1 MAGIKRTSL
10 FAATVVVVFFG
21 LLAGTAL
28 AKPKPKSDKDT
39 KPVYTYTATIDCGPG
54 PVTVKST
61 DDMFAPLLDPDT
73 GRKYQPVAWD
83 VRVGERRIKERKPGR
98 RKKPTVDCSYTDGEA
113 TGTVTVERPRA
124 SSKRSSR
131 SRHKNR

>member
-1 MAGIKRTSL
+1 MAGIKHTSL
-10 FAATVVVVFFG
+10 SATIAIAVCFG
-21 LLAGTAL
+21 SLAGTAL
-28 AKPKPKSDKDT
+28 AKPKPKHDKD

-83 VRVGERRIKERKPGR
+83 VRVGERRIKERKPGW
-98 RKKPTVDCSYTDGEA
+98 RKKRTVDCSYTDGEA
-113 TGTVTVERPRA
+113 TGTVTVERARA
-124 SSKRSSR
+124 SSKRPKR
-131 SRHKNR
+131 SRKPTR

>member
-1 MAGIKRTSL
+1 MAGIKHTSL
-10 FAATVVVVFFG
+10 FAAIAVAVCFG
-21 LLAGTAL
+21 SLAGTAL
-28 AKPKPKSDKDT
+28 AKPKPKHDKDT

-83 VRVGERRIKERKPGR
+83 VRVGKRKIKERKPGW
-98 RKKPTVDCSYTDGEA
+98 RKKPTVDCSYDDGKA
-113 TGTVTVERPRA
+113 AGTVTVERARA
-124 SSKRSSR
+124 SSKRPKR
-131 SRHKNR
+131 SRNGD